1 MTRKELPW
9 EVITLPTHSDDRG
22 SLTMA
27 QAGPKGLVP
36 FEIKR
41 TYWLHD
47 IADGGERGAHATFHT
62 NQLMI
67 PLAGGCDV
75 MVNDGVSWRDF
86 NLQHTPGRGEIQ
98 GLWIKGGVW
107 RELRGFAPGT
117 VILLLSDTYYED
129 ADYVREWT
137 DFLVRVG
144 GDTTGYGPGNGDNCG

>member
-1 MTRKELPW
+1 MVTEFPW
-9 EVITLPTHSDDRG
+9 EVITFPTHTDERG

-27 QAGPKGLVP
+27 QSGDKPGSLVP

-47 IADGGERGAHATFHT
+47 ISDEGQRGAHATFQT
-62 NQLMI
+62 NQVMI

-75 MVNDGVSWRDF
+75 LVNDGVSWRDF
-86 NLQHTPGRGEIQ
+86 NLQHTPGLGVVR
-98 GLWIKGGVW
+98 GLWIKSGVW

-129 ADYVREWT
+129 ADYVRDWS

-144 GDTTGYGPGNGDNCG
+144 NPIEGDQSR

>member
-1 MTRKELPW
+1 MGIKEFPW
-9 EVITLPTHSDDRG
+9 EVISLPTHTDARG

-27 QAGPKGLVP
+27 QAGPQGLVP

-47 IADGGERGAHATFHT
+47 IADEGERGAHATFHT

-67 PLAGGCDV
+67 PLVGGCDLYV
-75 MVNDGVSWRDF
+75 SDGKGWRDF
-86 NLQHTPGRGEIQ
+86 NLQHTPGRGQ
-98 GLWIKGGVW
+98 VDAVLIKGGVW

-129 ADYVREWT
+129 ADYVRDWAEYL
-137 DFLVRVG
+137 DRVKG
-144 GDTTGYGPGNGDNCG
+144 TVGRA

>member
-1 MTRKELPW
+1 MVIRELPW
-9 EVITLPTHSDDRG
+9 EVITFPTHSDERG

-27 QAGPKGLVP
+27 QSGPNGLVP

-47 IADGGERGAHATFHT
+47 IADEGERGAHATFKT

-75 MVNDGVSWRDF
+75 LVNDGVSWRDF

-98 GLWIKGGVW
+98 GLWIKNGVW
-107 RELRGFAPGT
+107 RELKGFAPGT
-117 VILLLSDTYYED
+117 VILLLSDTLYED

-144 GDTTGYGPGNGDNCG
+144 KGDAR